1 MNSGVLIDL
10 TNTVLMGLLLG
21 GLYALIAL
29 GLSLVFGV
37 MKMINVAHGDLVL
50 FGTYFAYA
58 AMTVFGVDPI
68 LSLVVGAPFLFALG
82 FAIQKYLMSR
92 AFDRSME
99 APLLIA
105 FGISMMLQN
114 LQQILWTP
122 MSKGL
127 TTSYALDSFDLGGIH
142 LPLAYLFDFGAAALV
157 MLLLSQFLGRTYLG
171 KAITGAAQD
180 KTAAQLMGIN
190 TGRTYAFA
198 FAISMATAAFAGVFL
213 GLTFPFTPQSGISFL
228 IIAFGVVIVGG
239 LGSMLGTFLGGMV
252 LGVAQTLGG
261 FFLGSTSQMLVVYF
275 LVLFVLAVRPK
286 GLFGR

>member
-1 MNSGVLIDL
+1 MASEILLDL
-10 TNTVLMGLLLG
+10 TNTILMGLLLG

-37 MKMINVAHGDLVL
+37 MKMINVAHGDLIL

-58 AMTVFGVDPI
+58 AMTLQGIDPI
-68 LSLVVGAPFLFALG
+68 LSLIAGVPLLFVIG
-82 FAIQKYLMSR
+82 FGIQRYLMSR
-92 AFDRSME
+92 AFGRSME

-105 FGISMMLQN
+105 FGISLMLQN

-127 TTSYALDSFDLGGIH
+127 TTSYALDSFELGGIH
-142 LPLAYLFDFGAAALV
+142 VPLAYLLDFAAAVVV
-157 MLLLSQFLGRTYLG
+157 MVFLSQFLGRTYLG

-190 TGRTYAFA
+190 TGRVYAFA
-198 FAISMATAAFAGVFL
+198 FAVSMATAAFAGVFL

-239 LGSMLGTFLGGMV
+239 LGSMVGTFLGGMV

-261 FFLGSTSQMLVVYF
+261 FFLGPTSQMLVVYF
-275 LVLFVLAVRPK
+275 LVLLVLAVRPQ

>member
-1 MNSGVLIDL
+1 MASGILLDL

-37 MKMINVAHGDLVL
+37 MKMINVAHGDLIL
-50 FGTYFAYA
+50 FGTYFAYGM
-58 AMTVFGVDPI
+58 MTLLGIDPI
-68 LSLVVGAPFLFALG
+68 LSLIVGVPLLSIVG
-82 FAIQKYLMSR
+82 FGIQRYLMSR
-92 AFDRSME
+92 AFGRSME

-105 FGISMMLQN
+105 FGISLMLQN

-127 TTSYALDSFDLGGIH
+127 TTSYALDSFELGGIH
-142 LPLAYLFDFGAAALV
+142 VPLAYLLDFAAAVVV
-157 MLLLSQFLGRTYLG
+157 MVFLNQFLSRTYLG

-190 TGRTYAFA
+190 TGRVYAFA

-239 LGSMLGTFLGGMV
+239 LGSMVGTFLGGMV

-261 FFLGSTSQMLVVYF
+261 FFLGPTSQMLVVYF
-275 LVLFVLAVRPK
+275 LVLLVLAVRPQ

>member
-1 MNSGVLIDL
+1 MASGILLDL

-37 MKMINVAHGDLVL
+37 MKMINVAHGDLIL
-50 FGTYFAYA
+50 FGTYFAYGM
-58 AMTVFGVDPI
+58 MTLLGIDPI
-68 LSLVVGAPFLFALG
+68 LSLIIGVPLLSVIG
-82 FAIQKYLMSR
+82 FGIQRYLMSR
-92 AFDRSME
+92 AFGRSME

-105 FGISMMLQN
+105 FGISLMLQN

-127 TTSYALDSFDLGGIH
+127 TTSYALDSFELGGIH
-142 LPLAYLFDFGAAALV
+142 VPLAYLLDFAAAVVV
-157 MLLLSQFLGRTYLG
+157 MVFLNQFLSRTYLG

-190 TGRTYAFA
+190 TGRVYAFA

-239 LGSMLGTFLGGMV
+239 LGSTVGTFLGGMV

-261 FFLGSTSQMLVVYF
+261 FFLGPTSQMLVVYF
-275 LVLFVLAVRPK
+275 LILLVLAVRPQ

>member
-1 MNSGVLIDL
+1 MASAILLDL
-10 TNTVLMGLLLG
+10 TNTLLMGLLLG

-37 MKMINVAHGDLVL
+37 MKMINVAHGDLIL

-58 AMTVFGVDPI
+58 AMTLLGIDPI
-68 LSLVVGAPFLFALG
+68 LSLIIGVPVLFAIG
-82 FAIQKYLMSR
+82 FGIQRYLMSR
-92 AFDRSME
+92 AFGRSME

-105 FGISMMLQN
+105 FGISLMLQN

-127 TTSYALDSFDLGGIH
+127 TTSYALDSFELGGIH
-142 LPLAYLFDFGAAALV
+142 VPLAYLLDFAAAVVV
-157 MLLLSQFLGRTYLG
+157 MVFLSQFLGRTYLG

-190 TGRTYAFA
+190 TGRVYAFA
-198 FAISMATAAFAGVFL
+198 FAVSMATAAFAGVFL

-239 LGSMLGTFLGGMV
+239 LGSMVGTFLGGMV

-261 FFLGSTSQMLVVYF
+261 FFLGPTSQMLVVYF
-275 LVLFVLAVRPK
+275 LVLLVLAVRPQ

>member
-1 MNSGVLIDL
+1 MGSAYLLDL

-37 MKMINVAHGDLVL
+37 MKMINVAHGDLIL
-50 FGTYFAYA
+50 FGTYFAYG
-58 AMTVFGVDPI
+58 AMTLAGVDPI
-68 LSLVVGAPFLFALG
+68 VSLVAGVPVMFALG
-82 FAIQKYLMSR
+82 FGIQKYLMSR

-105 FGISMMLQN
+105 FGISLMLQN

-127 TTSYALDSFDLGGIH
+127 TTSYALESFDLGGIH
-142 LPLAYLFDFGAAALV
+142 FPLAYLLDFAAAVVV
-157 MLLLSQFLGRTYLG
+157 MLLLGQFLARTYLG

-190 TGRTYAFA
+190 TGRVYAFA

-252 LGVAQTLGG
+252 LGVAQTVGG

-275 LVLFVLAVRPK
+275 LVLLVLAVRPQ

>member
-1 MNSGVLIDL
+1 MASEILLDL

-37 MKMINVAHGDLVL
+37 MKMINVAHGDLIL

-58 AMTVFGVDPI
+58 AMTLLGIDPI
-68 LSLVVGAPFLFALG
+68 LSLIVGVPLLSVIG
-82 FAIQKYLMSR
+82 FGIQRYLMSR
-92 AFDRSME
+92 AFGRSME

-105 FGISMMLQN
+105 FGISLMLQN

-127 TTSYALDSFDLGGIH
+127 TTSYALDSFELGGIH
-142 LPLAYLFDFGAAALV
+142 VPLAYLLDFAAAVVV
-157 MLLLSQFLGRTYLG
+157 MVFLSQFLGRTYLG
-171 KAITGAAQD
+171 KAIIGAAQD

-190 TGRTYAFA
+190 TGRVYAVAFA
-198 FAISMATAAFAGVFL
+198 VSMATAAFAGVFL

-239 LGSMLGTFLGGMV
+239 LGSMVGTFLGGIV

-261 FFLGSTSQMLVVYF
+261 FFFGPTSQMLVVYF
-275 LVLFVLAVRPK
+275 LVLLVLAVRPQ

>member
-1 MNSGVLIDL
+1 MGSEYLLDL

-37 MKMINVAHGDLVL
+37 MKMINVAHGDLIL

-58 AMTVFGVDPI
+58 AMTLAGVDPI
-68 LSLVVGAPFLFALG
+68 LSLVAGAPVLFALG
-82 FAIQKYLMSR
+82 FGIQKYLMDR
-92 AFDRSME
+92 AFGRSME

-105 FGISMMLQN
+105 FGISLMLQN

-127 TTSYALDSFDLGGIH
+127 TTSYALNAFELGGINF
-142 LPLAYLFDFGAAALV
+142 PLAYLLDFGAAVVV
-157 MLLLSQFLGRTYLG
+157 MLLLGRFLAKTYLG

-190 TGRTYAFA
+190 TGRVYAFA
-198 FAISMATAAFAGVFL
+198 FAISMATAAVAGVFL

-239 LGSMLGTFLGGMV
+239 LGSMIGTFLGGMV

-275 LVLFVLAVRPK
+275 LVLVVLAIRPQ

>member
-1 MNSGVLIDL
+1 MASEILLDL
-10 TNTVLMGLLLG
+10 TNTVFMGLLLG

-37 MKMINVAHGDLVL
+37 MRMINVAHGDLIL

-58 AMTVFGVDPI
+58 AMTLLGIDPI
-68 LSLVVGAPFLFALG
+68 LSLIVGVPLLSVIG
-82 FAIQKYLMSR
+82 FGIQRYLMSR
-92 AFDRSME
+92 AFGRSTE

-105 FGISMMLQN
+105 FGISLMLQN
-114 LQQILWTP
+114 LQQILWSP

-127 TTSYALDSFDLGGIH
+127 TTSYALDSFELGGIH
-142 LPLAYLFDFGAAALV
+142 VPLAYLLDFAAAVVV
-157 MLLLSQFLGRTYLG
+157 MVFLSQFLGRTYLG

-190 TGRTYAFA
+190 TGRVYAFA

-239 LGSMLGTFLGGMV
+239 LGSMVGTFLGGMV

-275 LVLFVLAVRPK
+275 LVLVVLAVRPQ

>member
-1 MNSGVLIDL
+1 MGSEILLDL

-37 MKMINVAHGDLVL
+37 MKMINVAHGDLIL

-58 AMTVFGVDPI
+58 AMTLLGIDPI
-68 LSLVVGAPFLFALG
+68 LSLIVGVPLLSVIG
-82 FAIQKYLMSR
+82 FGIQRYLMSR
-92 AFDRSME
+92 AFGRSME

-105 FGISMMLQN
+105 FGISLMLQN

-127 TTSYALDSFDLGGIH
+127 TTSYALDSFELSGIH
-142 LPLAYLFDFGAAALV
+142 VPLAYLLDFAAAVVV
-157 MLLLSQFLGRTYLG
+157 MVFLSQFLGRTYLG

-190 TGRTYAFA
+190 TGRVYAFA

-239 LGSMLGTFLGGMV
+239 LGSMVGTFLGGMV

-261 FFLGSTSQMLVVYF
+261 FFFGPTSQMLVVYF
-275 LVLFVLAVRPK
+275 LVLLVLAVRPQ

>member
-1 MNSGVLIDL
+1 MGSEFLLDL
-10 TNTVLMGLLLG
+10 ANTVLMGLLLG
-21 GLYALIAL
+21 ALYALIAL

-37 MKMINVAHGDLVL
+37 MKIINVAHGDLIL
-50 FGTYFAYA
+50 FGSYFAYA

-68 LSLVVGAPFLFALG
+68 LSLVVGVPVLFALG
-82 FAIQKYLMSR
+82 FGIQKYLMSR
-92 AFDRSME
+92 AFGKSME

-105 FGISMMLQN
+105 FGISLMLQN

-127 TTSYALDSFDLGGIH
+127 TTSYALDSFQLGGINM
-142 LPLAYLFDFGAAALV
+142 PLAYLLDFAAAIVV
-157 MLLLSQFLGRTYLG
+157 MLLLSQFLSRTYLG

-180 KTAAQLMGIN
+180 RTAAQLMGIN
-190 TGRTYAFA
+190 TGRVYAFA

-275 LVLFVLAVRPK
+275 LVLLVLAVRPQ

>member
-1 MNSGVLIDL
+1 MATEMLIDL
-10 TNTVLMGLLLG
+10 SNTVVMGILLG

-37 MKMINVAHGDLVL
+37 MKIINVAHGDLIL
-50 FGTYFAYA
+50 FGTYFAYGV
-58 AMTVFGVDPI
+58 MTILGVDPI
-68 LSLVVGAPFLFALG
+68 LSLIAGVPLLFAIG
-82 FAIQKYLMSR
+82 YGIQKYLMSR
-92 AFDRSME
+92 AFERSME

-105 FGISMMLQN
+105 FGISLMLQN
-114 LQQILWTP
+114 IQQIIWTP

-127 TTSYALDSFDLGGIH
+127 TTSYALENFRLGPINF
-142 LPLAYLFDFGAAALV
+142 PLAYLLDFVAAFVV
-157 MLLLSQFLGRTYLG
+157 MLLLSQFLRRTYLG

-180 KTAAQLMGIN
+180 RTAAQLMGIN
-190 TGRTYAFA
+190 TGRVYAFA
-198 FAISMATAAFAGVFL
+198 FGVSMVTAAFAGVFL

-239 LGSMLGTFLGGMV
+239 LGSMVGTFLGGMV

-261 FFLGSTSQMLVVYF
+261 YFLGSTSQMLVVYF
-275 LVLFVLAVRPK
+275 LVLLVLAVRPQ

>member
-1 MNSGVLIDL
+1 MATETLIDL
-10 TNTVLMGLLLG
+10 SNTIVMGILLG

-50 FGTYFAYA
+50 FGTYFAYG
-58 AMTVFGVDPI
+58 AMTFLGVDPI
-68 LSLVVGAPFLFALG
+68 LSLIAGVPLLFVIG
-82 FAIQKYLMSR
+82 FGIQKYLMSR
-92 AFDRSME
+92 AFERSME

-105 FGISMMLQN
+105 FGISLMLQN
-114 LQQILWTP
+114 LQQIIWTP

-127 TTSYALDSFDLGGIH
+127 TTSYALENFRVGPINF
-142 LPLAYLFDFGAAALV
+142 PLAYLLDFFAALV
-157 MLLLSQFLGRTYLG
+157 VMFLLSQFLGRTYLG
-171 KAITGAAQD
+171 KAITGASQD
-180 KTAAQLMGIN
+180 RTAAQLMGIN
-190 TGRTYAFA
+190 TGRVYAFA
-198 FAISMATAAFAGVFL
+198 FAVSMVTAAFAGVFL

-239 LGSMLGTFLGGMV
+239 LGSMAGTFLGGMV

-261 FFLGSTSQMLVVYF
+261 YFLGSTSQMLVVYL
-275 LVLFVLAVRPK
+275 LVLLVLAARPQ

>member
-1 MNSGVLIDL
+1 MGSEFLIDL
-10 TNTVLMGLLLG
+10 ANTVVMGILLG

-50 FGTYFAYA
+50 FGTYFAYGM
-58 AMTVFGVDPI
+58 MTLLGVDPI
-68 LSLVVGAPFLFALG
+68 LSLIAGVPLLFILG
-82 FAIQKYLMSR
+82 FGIQKYLMSR
-92 AFDRSME
+92 AFGRSME

-105 FGISMMLQN
+105 FGISLMLQN

-127 TTSYALDSFDLGGIH
+127 TTSYALASLDVSAIH
-142 LPLAYLFDFGAAALV
+142 LPLAYLLDFVAAVVV
-157 MLLLSQFLGRTYLG
+157 MFLLSQFLGRTYLG

-190 TGRTYAFA
+190 TGRVFAFA
-198 FAISMATAAFAGVFL
+198 FAISMVTAAFAGVFL

-239 LGSMLGTFLGGMV
+239 LGSMLGTFLGGIV

-275 LVLFVLAVRPK
+275 LVLLVLAVRPK

>member
-1 MNSGVLIDL
+1 MASEVLIDL
-10 TNTVLMGLLLG
+10 SNTVIMGLLLG

-37 MKMINVAHGDLVL
+37 MKMINMAHGDLIL
-50 FGTYFAYA
+50 FGTYFAYGM
-58 AMTVFGVDPI
+58 MTLLGVDPI
-68 LSLVVGAPFLFALG
+68 LSLIAGIPLLFVIG
-82 FAIQKYLMSR
+82 FGIQRYLMSR
-92 AFDRSME
+92 VFGRSME

-105 FGISMMLQN
+105 FGISLMLQN

-127 TTSYALDSFDLGGIH
+127 TTSYALESFGLGGIH
-142 LPLAYLFDFGAAALV
+142 LPLAYLFDFIAAVVV
-157 MLLLSQFLGRTYLG
+157 MVLLSQFLSRTYLG

-180 KTAAQLMGIN
+180 RTAAQLMGIH
-190 TGRTYAFA
+190 TGRVYAFA

-239 LGSMLGTFLGGMV
+239 LGSMVGTFLGGMV

-261 FFLGSTSQMLVVYF
+261 FFLGPTSQMLVVYL
-275 LVLFVLAVRPK
+275 LVLLLLAVRPQ

>member
-1 MNSGVLIDL
+1 MASEILLDL
-10 TNTVLMGLLLG
+10 TNTILMGLLLG

-37 MKMINVAHGDLVL
+37 MKMINVAHGDLIL

-58 AMTVFGVDPI
+58 AMTLLGIDPI
-68 LSLVVGAPFLFALG
+68 LSLIAGVPLLSVIG
-82 FAIQKYLMSR
+82 FGIQRYLMSR
-92 AFDRSME
+92 AFGRSME

-105 FGISMMLQN
+105 FGISLMLQN

-127 TTSYALDSFDLGGIH
+127 TTSYALDSFELGGIH
-142 LPLAYLFDFGAAALV
+142 VPLAYLLDFVAAVVV
-157 MLLLSQFLGRTYLG
+157 MVFLSQFLGRTYLG

-190 TGRTYAFA
+190 TGRVYAFA

-239 LGSMLGTFLGGMV
+239 LGSMVGTFLGGMV
-252 LGVAQTLGG
+252 LGLAQTLGG
-261 FFLGSTSQMLVVYF
+261 FFLGPTSQMLVVYI
-275 LVLFVLAVRPK
+275 LVLLVLAVRPQ

>member
-1 MNSGVLIDL
+1 MASEILLDL

-37 MKMINVAHGDLVL
+37 MKMINVAHGDLIL

-58 AMTVFGVDPI
+58 AMTLLGVDPI
-68 LSLVVGAPFLFALG
+68 LSLIAGVPLLFVIG
-82 FAIQKYLMSR
+82 FGIQRYLMSR
-92 AFDRSME
+92 AFERSME

-105 FGISMMLQN
+105 FGISLMLQN

-127 TTSYALDSFDLGGIH
+127 TTSYALDSFEFGGIH
-142 LPLAYLFDFGAAALV
+142 VPLAYLLDFAAAVVV
-157 MLLLSQFLGRTYLG
+157 MVFLSQFLGRTYLG

-190 TGRTYAFA
+190 TGRVYAFA

-239 LGSMLGTFLGGMV
+239 LGSMVGTFLGGMV

-261 FFLGSTSQMLVVYF
+261 FFLGPTSQMLVVYL
-275 LVLFVLAVRPK
+275 LVLLVLAIRPQ

>member
-1 MNSGVLIDL
+1 MASEILLDL

-58 AMTVFGVDPI
+58 AMTLLGIDPI
-68 LSLVVGAPFLFALG
+68 LSLIVGVPLLSVIG
-82 FAIQKYLMSR
+82 FGIQRYLMSR
-92 AFDRSME
+92 AFGRSME

-105 FGISMMLQN
+105 FGISLMLQN

-127 TTSYALDSFDLGGIH
+127 TTSYALDSLELGGIH
-142 LPLAYLFDFGAAALV
+142 VPLAYLLDFAAAVVV
-157 MLLLSQFLGRTYLG
+157 MVFLSRFLGRTYLG

-190 TGRTYAFA
+190 TGRVYAFA

-213 GLTFPFTPQSGISFL
+213 GLTFPFTPQSGVSFL

-239 LGSMLGTFLGGMV
+239 LGSMVGTFLGGMV

-261 FFLGSTSQMLVVYF
+261 FFLGSTSQMLVVYL
-275 LVLFVLAVRPK
+275 LVLLVLAVRPQ